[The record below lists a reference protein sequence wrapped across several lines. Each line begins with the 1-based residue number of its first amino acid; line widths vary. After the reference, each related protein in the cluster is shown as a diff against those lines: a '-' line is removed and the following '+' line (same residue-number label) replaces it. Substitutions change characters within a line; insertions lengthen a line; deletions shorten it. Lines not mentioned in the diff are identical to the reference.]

1 MAEGRG
7 RCPVCWLLVV
17 VAFLTLTISTG
28 VWNPFPGLWDWINTS
43 RPLSDPLTAWQ
54 ERLLGVPK
62 TVTVLDRYVV
72 IEHRESVEVRNRASG
87 RQLWQTKADWAAVA
101 NGLVVV
107 GTLLKKGYEVRE
119 TGSGAVI
126 RRDDKASAVW
136 TFTNAMLDV
145 SCYTS
150 KDCELVARDPAQGTE
165 RWRVGLP
172 GIGFVLFADNPGLAG
187 AQQMGSELTPMPALL
202 GFPIDRKVHVVDTA
216 SGRLLRAVAQD
227 QHTVVHVLGGR
238 VIHSVAVARN
248 GRCIPTVSAR
258 EGVSGSEVWR
268 REGYQLL
275 TINSAGCDQRGE
287 PKAGGNAVVA
297 IRPDGHQALLDA
309 GDGREVLVCADGE
322 KILATDGVYAVVQT
336 ADKSKIAGYA
346 LGRPRPLWT
355 RNANQKVT
363 VTVTRSAVVIT
374 DRSPDRIVVL
384 DPASG
389 RVRSEVRS
397 AAEVLAYDGR
407 GLMLGDRRELGYLS
421 LSG

>member
-1 MAEGRG
+1 
-7 RCPVCWLLVV
+7 VCWLLVV

-43 RPLSDPLTAWQ
+43 RPLSEPNTAWQ
-54 ERLLGVPK
+54 ERLGGVPK

-87 RQLWQTKADWAAVA
+87 RQLWQTKADWAAIA

-119 TGSGAVI
+119 TSSGAVI

-145 SCYTS
+145 SCRTS
-150 KDCELVARDPAQGTE
+150 KDCELVARDPEEGTE
-165 RWRVGLP
+165 KWRVGLP
-172 GIGFVLFADNPGLAG
+172 GIGFVLFADNPELAG
-187 AQQMGSELTPMPALL
+187 ARQMGSDLTPMPPLL

-216 SGRLLRAVAQD
+216 SGRLLRVVAQD
-227 QHTVVHVLGGR
+227 QHTVVHVLAGR

-248 GRCIPTVSAR
+248 GRCIPTVSGR

-268 REGYQLL
+268 RDGYQLL
-275 TINSAGCDQRGE
+275 SINGAGCDQRGE

-297 IRPDGHQALLDA
+297 VRPDGHQALLDA

-322 KILATDGVYAVVQT
+322 KILATDGVYAVVQ
-336 ADKSKIAGYA
+336 ASDKSRIAGYA
-346 LGRPRPLWT
+346 LGRSRPLWT
-355 RNANQKVT
+355 RNANEKVT
-363 VTVTRSAVVIT
+363 VTVTRSAVVLT
-374 DRSPDRIVVL
+374 DRSPDRIIVL
-384 DPASG
+384 DPATG
-389 RVRSEVRS
+389 KVRSEVRS
-397 AAEVLAYDGR
+397 GADVLAYDGR

-421 LSG
+421 LSS